1 MTIQAD
7 IDAYVRAYVARWRL
21 PGLSIGVVR
30 DGAVL
35 FSAGYGVQSLATGQ
49 PATAQTLF
57 HIASV
62 AKTMT
67 STAIFQL
74 LERGRVDLDD
84 PIVRHLPY
92 FKVDDARSD
101 AITIRQCLMHTSGIG
116 HPVDYG
122 WDAPEFDDDSLERHV
137 RGLRSHRLVEIE
149 PGSTSYSDIAFNVLG
164 DLIAKVSGTSYE
176 QYMKQHIFDPL
187 GMTTTTLMAPRA
199 THHGLVAT
207 GYEQTEDGS
216 IVESRYPYNRM
227 HVPCGCIASSAAEM
241 ARWMLVNLQRGEV
254 DGVRILQASTYDE
267 MWRMQ
272 LHTIGEGG
280 GEAPALGWWINRRH
294 AEQVMQHDGED
305 DGFVSNLRLWTESG
319 IGVVML
325 CNAQWTD
332 PWQACDE
339 VYALGLSNSRESGG
353 SR

>member
-1 MTIQAD
+1 MTIQTQLD
-7 IDAYVRAYVARWRL
+7 DYVRAYVATSRA
-21 PGLSIGVVR
+21 PGLSVSVVR

-49 PATAQTLF
+49 PATVQTLF

-67 STAIFQL
+67 SVAIFQL

-84 PIVRHLPY
+84 PIVRHVPY

-116 HPVDYG
+116 HPLDYG
-122 WDAPEFDDDSLERHV
+122 WDMPEFDEDALERHV

-149 PGSTSYSDIAFNVLG
+149 FGATSYSDIAFNVLG

-199 THHGLVAT
+199 AHPGLVAA
-207 GYEQTEDGS
+207 GYEQADDGS
-216 IVESRYPYNRM
+216 IVASLYPYSRM

-241 ARWMLVNLQRGEV
+241 ARWMLVNLQRGELE
-254 DGVRILQASTYDE
+254 GVRILQAGTYDE

-272 LHTIGEGG
+272 LETARENAY
-280 GEAPALGWWINRRH
+280 EDPALGWWINRRH
-294 AEQVMQHDGED
+294 AEKVVQHDGED

-319 IGVVML
+319 VGVVML
-325 CNAQWTD
+325 CSAQWCD
-332 PWQACDE
+332 LWQASDE
-339 VYALGLSNSRESGG
+339 VRALGSSHS
-353 SR
+353 

>member
-1 MTIQAD
+1 MTIRTQV
-7 IDAYVRAYVARWRL
+7 DAFVRAYVARWRV
-21 PGLSIGVVR
+21 PGLSISVVR

-49 PATAQTLF
+49 PATAHTLF

-122 WDAPEFDDDSLERHV
+122 WDTPEFDDESLERHV
-137 RGLRSHRLVEIE
+137 RGLRSHKLVEIE
-149 PGSTSYSDIAFNVLG
+149 PSSTSYSDIAFNVLG

-176 QYMKQHIFDPL
+176 HYMKQHIFDPL

-254 DGVRILQASTYDE
+254 DGVRILQASTYGE

-294 AEQVMQHDGED
+294 AEKVMQHDGED

-325 CNAQWTD
+325 CNGQWCD